1 MHGGLRGPSLRDKA
15 QQRARSSPE
24 DETLDASG
32 RSLPAGEEYIGLE
45 DKARPGRPDIP
56 TSEHF
61 FDLLAR
67 KMERTR
73 YPWPDGGGH
82 TNPHIPAGY
91 TYLAQFVAHDLT
103 VNNGVEESRAP
114 NGTSTH
120 QRPRPLNLD
129 TLYGDGPT
137 VEPACF
143 ELVTRMPPAVRSGW
157 PKTRF
162 RLDGIAEDN
171 GLRPADSARCPR
183 RDIGRALDQ
192 RGGVTRGTAL
202 IADARNDD
210 NAVLSQLT
218 TLFQI
223 AHNLAM
229 DRLEQGR
236 EAATPQ
242 ASYLNFMAAR
252 GALTFVYHQ
261 ILRHDLLPH
270 LLDPHVRQHFETHG
284 SVEPAQAGMASAP
297 LVGPDF
303 TNAAF
308 RVGHAMVRE
317 RYAFT
322 GDPPSEHRLSDVL
335 RRTSDRNPR
344 RTPHGSDWIIAWSN
358 FFDTGPGSPQPSAR
372 LSPQYEAALWD
383 DTLFPPME
391 TGTPSGLAYRD
402 LVRCTLSGVRKI
414 SALSRHIQHKTPA
427 LAACSPWLSA
437 STHRHAAM
445 ATWLD
450 ADHSIDIAPYRAIA
464 VTDPPPL
471 LYFLVEAAASNNGHR
486 LGPLASV
493 VIART
498 LYQSL
503 DAHAHK
509 ASNPVVAEEAA
520 KVVFGPDVP
529 KDMPELIKWI
539 EQNLSMKEK
548 TFRNRPIPLL

>member
-15 QQRARSSPE
+15 QQRIRSSPA
-24 DETLDASG
+24 DETPEVG
-32 RSLPAGEEYIGLE
+32 GGSLQAGEEYIGLE
-45 DKARPGRPDIP
+45 DQARPGCPDIP

-61 FDLLAR
+61 FALLAR

-73 YPWPDGGGH
+73 YPWSDGDGH

-114 NGTSTH
+114 NGASTH

-143 ELVTRMPPAVRSGW
+143 ELVTRMPPALRSGW

-192 RGGVTRGTAL
+192 RAGVTRGTAL
-202 IADARNDD
+202 IADTRNDD

-218 TLFQI
+218 ALFQI

-236 EAATPQ
+236 EPATPQ
-242 ASYLNFMAAR
+242 ASFLNFMAAR

-284 SVEPAQAGMASAP
+284 PIGPVRGETTHAP
-297 LVGPDF
+297 LAEPDF

-322 GDPPSEHRLSDVL
+322 GPPPAEHRLIDVL
-335 RRTSDRNPR
+335 RRTSERNPR
-344 RTPHGSDWIIAWSN
+344 RTPHGSDWIISWSN

-391 TGTPSGLAYRD
+391 TGTPPGLAYRD

-414 SALSRHIQHKTPA
+414 SALSRHIESQAPA
-427 LAACSPWLSA
+427 LAACSPWLTDPA
-437 STHRHAAM
+437 PRHAAM

-450 ADHSIDIAPYRAIA
+450 AEQSIDITPYRAIA
-464 VTDPPPL
+464 IADPPPL

-486 LGPLASV
+486 SGPLASV
-493 VIART
+493 VIANNIY
-498 LYQSL
+498 LHL
-503 DAHAHK
+503 DDHTHK

-520 KVVFGPDVP
+520 KVVFGPNVP
-529 KDMPELIKWI
+529 NTMPELIKWTDR
-539 EQNLSMKEK
+539 NLNMREK
-548 TFRNRPIPLL
+548 TFRNRALPLS